1 MSTMD
6 FLKVIVILQILF
18 SFSTTMI
25 VYSLPDDALKSFM
38 MGEARMEHGKS
49 TGEIIS
55 EFNKTASSM
64 KQSSLINT
72 AFLLFYT
79 GNLLIDLF
87 MNFLFAIPEMLTIP
101 WNLFCYVF
109 HVDPTFQGGVSM
121 IIFAIASV
129 IYMIVIISLIVQ
141 IRSGRTIV

>member
-1 MSTMD
+1 MD

-38 MGEARMEHGKS
+38 MGEVRMEHGES

-55 EFNKTASSM
+55 EFNETASSM